1 MILKPEQLKE
11 DALCMLVEETIC
23 YYKSIE
29 CYIDKGL
36 PKYKYISSSVW
47 KVSVEVIAWR
57 SQKMQC

>member
-36 PKYKYISSSVW
+36 PKYKCISSSV
-47 KVSVEVIAWR
+47 
-57 SQKMQC
+57 